1 MWSVMQL
8 AARFQQGIDQLRND
22 AQEIARDVSHF
33 FGSMSD
39 ETRILFF
46 IMFILTIFYMIV
58 RRPSDTKESG
68 GMGRQFVFALAIVLI
83 FSYGISVALDHNG
96 LDKITRV

>member
-22 AQEIARDVSHF
+22 AQELARDVSHF

-46 IMFILTIFYMIV
+46 IMFIITIFYLIV
-58 RRPSDTKESG
+58 RRPNETKESG
-68 GMGRQFVFALAIVLI
+68 GMARQFVFALAIVLI
-83 FSYGISVALDHNG
+83 FSYGISVALEHNG